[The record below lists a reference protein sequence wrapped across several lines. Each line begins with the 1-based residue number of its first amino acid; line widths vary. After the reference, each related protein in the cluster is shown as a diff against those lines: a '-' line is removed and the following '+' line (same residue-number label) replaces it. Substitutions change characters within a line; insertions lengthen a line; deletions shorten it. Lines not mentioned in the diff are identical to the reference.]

1 MSNYGGNAM
10 EKMESI
16 IEICLELQRGQV
28 GREKKRYK
36 KGIIDKK
43 RCVEYIETH
52 K

>member
-1 MSNYGGNAM
+1 M

-36 KGIIDKK
+36 KGIIDKWGRGWSTSK
-43 RCVEYIETH
+43 LVCG
-52 K
+52 